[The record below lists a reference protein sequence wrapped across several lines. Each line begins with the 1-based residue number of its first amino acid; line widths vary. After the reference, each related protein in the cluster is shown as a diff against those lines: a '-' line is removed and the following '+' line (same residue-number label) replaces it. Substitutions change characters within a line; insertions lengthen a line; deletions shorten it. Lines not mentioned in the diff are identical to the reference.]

1 MAPVRRRGRGGA
13 RVSFIDE
20 LHAELGRAGI
30 RGRTRSRIELE
41 LADHLASD
49 PESES
54 RLGSPREVAES
65 FAAELRA
72 PRTRRAAWISF
83 CALALAGLG
92 LLGTSRAYVAAG
104 GWPNAG
110 GARGLLVALTGVV
123 ILVSC
128 QVAFVAGFLGI
139 ARTLR
144 IRRQAKA
151 GPAELRLIQR
161 RMRVAIAAA
170 ALTSAGLLVHA
181 VLLWGSMP
189 AWWDAV
195 ALFSAAMPLAAL
207 AAARVAVSNA
217 HELTPDGG
225 PPAEGLVAD
234 LPEWLGSRT
243 TPVLGRP
250 WLLAGLLGAG
260 VCVVML
266 VGAAHAESSLLE
278 GMERAVAEAIA
289 FFGGFALLGRR
300 LGLRS

>member
-1 MAPVRRRGRGGA
+1 MAPVRRGSRGGA
-13 RVSFIDE
+13 RVSWLSD

-30 RGRTRSRIELE
+30 RGRTRSRIESE

-72 PRTRRAAWISF
+72 PRTRRAAWVSLA
-83 CALALAGLG
+83 ALALAGLG

-104 GWPNAG
+104 GWPNVSG
-110 GARGLLVALTGVV
+110 VHGLLVALTGVV

-128 QVAFVAGFLGI
+128 QFAFVAGVLGI

-144 IRRQAKA
+144 IRRRAQAA
-151 GPAELRLIQR
+151 PAELRLIQG
-161 RMRVAIAAA
+161 RMRIALGAA
-170 ALTSAGLLVHA
+170 ALTSGGLLVHT

-195 ALFSAAMPLAAL
+195 ALASATVPLIAL
-207 AAARVAVSNA
+207 AVARGFVASA
-217 HELTPDGG
+217 DELTPPGG
-225 PPAEGLVAD
+225 PAAEGLVAD
-234 LPEWLGSRT
+234 VPDWLGSRT

-250 WLLAGLLGAG
+250 SLLAGLLGAG
-260 VCVVML
+260 VCVAML
-266 VGAAHAESSLLE
+266 IGAAHAESSLLE

-289 FFGGFALLGRR
+289 FFAGFVLLGRR
-300 LGLRS
+300 LGLRP